1 MKRLAIFSLA
11 LAITALAGLPA
22 TAMPIGKLSV
32 MNDNIELVRHRRVCD
47 EFGRCYRRDHSR
59 RTVRRYVDPYYYGPS
74 YYHGYSRGYGYRR
87 GPSVGFGFGVGP
99 RW

>member
-1 MKRLAIFSLA
+1 MKRLVIFLLA
-11 LAITALAGLPA
+11 VAITTLAFLPA
-22 TAMPIGKLSV
+22 SAMPVSKLSV

-47 EFGRCYRRDHSR
+47 QFGRCYRKDHSR
-59 RTVRRYVDPYYYGPS
+59 RIVRRYVDPYYDGPS
-74 YYHGYSRGYGYRR
+74 YYYGYPRGYGYRS